1 MYITRINKNMVSAF
15 CCIGYQKFQLGW
27 VSTIYIILLQ
37 NLLVIK
43 PFRLGWVE
51 THPIKN
57 QK

>member
-1 MYITRINKNMVSAF
+1 MHITRINKNMVSAF

-43 PFRLGWVE
+43 PFRLGWVS
-51 THPIKN
+51 THPI
-57 QK
+57 